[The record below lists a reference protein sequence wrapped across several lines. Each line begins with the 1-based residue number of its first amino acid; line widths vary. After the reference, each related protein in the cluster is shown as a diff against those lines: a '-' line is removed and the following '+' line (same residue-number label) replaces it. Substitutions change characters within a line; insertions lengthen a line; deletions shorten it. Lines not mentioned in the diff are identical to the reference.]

1 MNRKVK
7 TNIDSGKM
15 ASLTTELRN
24 PNSVNVDSLAVQ
36 DILELINNE
45 DRQVAGAVAEEMGN
59 IAAAVDLVIDS
70 LRSGGRLIY
79 AGAGTSGRL
88 GVLDAAECPP
98 TFSSDPEMVQGIIAG
113 GTDALTRSIEGAEDY
128 PEDGRKAIADKS
140 VNGNDVVFGIATS
153 GRTPFVLGALE
164 EAKRLGAKTVFLSCN
179 SVEEEDAAADLLIT
193 PLVGPEV
200 ITGSTRMKSG
210 TATKLV
216 LNMITTT
223 AMIKLGKVYSN
234 LMVDL
239 QAVNSKLLDRACRIL
254 ETLTGID
261 YAAAEMLLEDAEM
274 SLKTALVMQI
284 AGLKREAA
292 LKKLDEAGGIV
303 REAVDLS

>member
-1 MNRKVK
+1 MNRNVK
-7 TNIDSGKM
+7 TKIDTERM

-24 PNSVNVDSLAVQ
+24 PNSMKVDALPVP
-36 DILELINNE
+36 DILELINKE
-45 DRQVAGAVAEEMGN
+45 DRQVADAVAEELEN
-59 IAAAVDLVIDS
+59 IAAAVDLVVES
-70 LRSGGRLIY
+70 LRSGGSLIY
-79 AGAGTSGRL
+79 IGAGTSGRL

-98 TFSSDPEMVQGIIAG
+98 TFSTEPGMVQGIIAG
-113 GTDALTRSIEGAEDY
+113 GADALTRSIEGAEDN
-128 PEDGRKAIADKS
+128 PEDGKKAIADKS

-153 GRTPFVLGALE
+153 GRTPYVLGALE
-164 EAKRLGAKTVFLSCN
+164 EAESLGAKTVFLSCN
-179 SVEEEDAAADLLIT
+179 AVEEGNIAADVIIT

-239 QAVNSKLLDRACRIL
+239 KAVNNKLVDRACRIL

-274 SLKTALVMQI
+274 NLKTALVMQI
-284 AGLKREAA
+284 AGLKRETA
-292 LKKLDEAGGIV
+292 LRKLDEAGGIV

>member
-113 GTDALTRSIEGAEDY
+113 GTDALTRSIEGAEDH

-153 GRTPFVLGALE
+153 GRTPYVLGALE

-179 SVEEEDAAADLLIT
+179 TVEEGDAAADLLIT

-261 YAAAEMLLEDAEM
+261 YAAAEMLFEDAEM
-274 SLKTALVMQI
+274 NLKTALVMQI
-284 AGLKREAA
+284 AGLKRETA

>member
-1 MNRKVK
+1 MNRIVE

-24 PNSVNVDSLAVQ
+24 PNSMNVDALPVR

-45 DRQVAGAVAEEMGN
+45 DRQVAGAVAGEIGN

-79 AGAGTSGRL
+79 VGAGTSGRL

-113 GTDALTRSIEGAEDY
+113 GTDALTRSIEGAEDD
-128 PEDGRKAIADKS
+128 PEYGRKAIADKS

-153 GRTPFVLGALE
+153 GRTPYVLGALE

-179 SVEEEDAAADLLIT
+179 SVEVGDVAADLFIT

-200 ITGSTRMKSG
+200 VTGSTRMKSG

-239 QAVNSKLLDRACRIL
+239 NAVNNKLIDRACRIL

-261 YAAAEMLLEDAEM
+261 HDAAERLLEDAEM

-284 AGLKREAA
+284 AGLKRETA

-303 REAVDLS
+303 REAVDLP

>member
-1 MNRKVK
+1 MNLKVK
-7 TNIDSGKM
+7 INIDSGKM

-59 IAAAVDLVIDS
+59 IVAAVDLVIGS

-113 GTDALTRSIEGAEDY
+113 GTDALTRSIEGAEDN

-153 GRTPFVLGALE
+153 GRTPYVLGALE

-179 SVEEEDAAADLLIT
+179 TVEEGDVAADLLIT
-193 PLVGPEV
+193 PLVGPEI

-239 QAVNSKLLDRACRIL
+239 QAVNGKLLDRACRIL

-274 SLKTALVMQI
+274 NLKTALVMQI
-284 AGLKREAA
+284 AGVKREAA